1 MELDFSYLDL
11 KKLPAEPHSSFLER
25 SYFIINNKD
34 EKDIIELS
42 QYLYSIKYLGCK
54 YEEKI
59 MDKIRKLA
67 KNCGIKII

>member
-34 EKDIIELS
+34 EEDIIELS

-54 YEEKI
+54 YEGKI

-67 KNCGIKII
+67 KNCGIKIV